1 MSNVVARTP
10 QSARLGKVQV
20 RSTPDGRISAC
31 DALVALGLEGSPE
44 RLQEIL
50 RQHSLEP
57 HFHNFGKGREP
68 VLSYGDFVS
77 LSFAL
82 ETPEARRWRSKARD
96 LLRRYLEGDI
106 QLAAEVAERSPSP
119 EHRRWLAARLESVES
134 RKRFMSIVA
143 KHGGEG
149 SIYRQVSSLSN
160 RSVLQMDSGE
170 FRRKRRVKNTR
181 DGMSAAELLRLSYL
195 ESAST
200 QAIEARGV
208 RGNEQIL
215 KLHQENAEAEHRLW
229 DEPDSAG

>member
-1 MSNVVARTP
+1 MNNAMVRTP
-10 QSARLGKVQV
+10 WSVRLGKVQV
-20 RSTPDGRISAC
+20 RGTPDGRISAY
-31 DALVALGLEGSPE
+31 DALEALGLEGSPE

-50 RQHSLEP
+50 RQHDLEP
-57 HFHNFGKGREP
+57 RFHNFGEGREP
-68 VLSYGDFVS
+68 VLGYADFVS

-82 ETPEARRWRSKARD
+82 ETPEARRWRSKARE

-134 RKRFMSIVA
+134 RKRFMSTVA
-143 KHGGEG
+143 RHGGEG
-149 SIYRQVSSLSN
+149 NIYRQVSSLSN
-160 RSVLQMDSGE
+160 RSVLRMDSGE
-170 FRRKRRVKNTR
+170 FRRKRRVKSTR

-195 ESAST
+195 ETASAR
-200 QAIEARGV
+200 AIEARGL

-215 KLHQENAEAEHRLW
+215 RLHQENAEAERRLW

>member
-1 MSNVVARTP
+1 MNNTTPQTP
-10 QSARLGKVQV
+10 QSVRLGKVQV
-20 RSTPDGRISAC
+20 RSTPDGQVSAR

-50 RQHSLEP
+50 RQHGLEP
-57 HFHNFGKGREP
+57 RFHNFGKGREP
-68 VLSYGDFVS
+68 VLSYGEFVS

-82 ETPEARRWRSKARD
+82 ETPEARRWRSKARE

-134 RKRFMSIVA
+134 RKRFMSTVA
-143 KHGGEG
+143 RHGGEG
-149 SIYRQVSSLSN
+149 GIYRQVSSLSN

-181 DGMSAAELLRLSYL
+181 DGLSATELLRLSYL
-195 ESAST
+195 ESASAR
-200 QAIEARGV
+200 AIEARGV

-215 KLHQENAEAEHRLW
+215 KLHQKNAEAERRLW
-229 DEPDSAG
+229 DEPEGAG